1 MNQAEVL
8 LQLVELAEAA
18 GLRVRP
24 IRGASGGEGEPAA
37 TSGLCRVRGELW
49 IVLSGHDSI
58 EDRIAVV
65 AEALRR
71 EASEWLQSRYLPPAV
86 RARLYGE
93 NDPD

>member
-1 MNQAEVL
+1 
-8 LQLVELAEAA
+8 
-18 GLRVRP
+18 
-24 IRGASGGEGEPAA
+24 
-37 TSGLCRVRGELW
+37 VRGELW